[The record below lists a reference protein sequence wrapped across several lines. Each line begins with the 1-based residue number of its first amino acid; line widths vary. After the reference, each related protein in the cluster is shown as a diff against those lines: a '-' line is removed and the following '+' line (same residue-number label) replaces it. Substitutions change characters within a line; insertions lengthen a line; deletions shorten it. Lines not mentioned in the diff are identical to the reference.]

1 MSKLPAY
8 RVTQLDDKTLSIEG
22 NGQALTSGDYRE
34 ILPFLVTSADPHSRE
49 LPRVVWSLSE
59 LVNCVK
65 SVLPKFALDELESEK
80 HRATWEE
87 GGTRYRIFYQPSKFF
102 GIHAGGYGFETN
114 FYELNQYFPDDR
126 VMSNVG
132 DVEVAASE
140 LVAAFASLGV
150 RRIDNLKSPVAVV
163 ESSGLMQTAFR
174 ALPLP
179 SDIPGGVKEYA
190 TLSDTWGAWSSAY
203 QVGYWPEGTAYSYD
217 IASCYPSIATKLFSL
232 YGADYKYS
240 KKMLD
245 GAHWGFVKGTLFIN
259 PEHPLAWC
267 SPIVAPVGDDM
278 VANPVGKVN
287 GVFTLGQ
294 VKYVERHGM
303 GEFKL
308 SDGWFIFIKSGVRPL
323 EPVMTALFKQRATGG
338 LMSQIVK
345 RVIDGLI
352 GRLGEYHGNEPTTTC
367 NPLYHSLIRN
377 TASLLVGEFI
387 IKNNITQDELIHVNT
402 DGLHTTRKLDLPLE
416 AGMGKWRSDPPG
428 QLMVLSPEL
437 ILEGERCD
445 PLLDAIKYDK
455 RGVSYDIDGKSI
467 NLMSLAVEQDR
478 HFPQYP
484 TSGSQL
490 LRKRFSSQPI
500 VLE

>member
-1 MSKLPAY
+1 MNKLIAY
-8 RVTQLDDKTLSIEG
+8 RAISLSDGEITLECS
-22 NGQALTSGDYRE
+22 NGQSITTSDAYTM
-34 ILPFLVTSADPHSRE
+34 LHFLVASAPEAQLST
-49 LPRVVWSLSE
+49 PRVVWNLAE
-59 LVNCVK
+59 FVFCIK
-65 SVLPKFALDELESEK
+65 RVLPDFAVQMLEGENRRAVWEDE
-80 HRATWEE
+80 H
-87 GGTRYRIFYQPSKFF
+87 RYRIFLMPGKFF
-102 GIHAGGYGFETN
+102 SPNIDHQEATFFE
-114 FYELNQYFPDDR
+114 LDQYFPDDR
-126 VMSNVG
+126 VMESIE
-132 DVEVAASE
+132 DVETAAEE

-163 ESSGLMQTAFR
+163 ESSGVMQAAFK

-259 PEHPLAWC
+259 PDHPLAWC
-267 SPIVAPVGDDM
+267 SPIVAPVGNDM
-278 VANPVGKVN
+278 VANPIGKVK

-294 VKYVERHGM
+294 VKYIERHGM
-303 GEFKL
+303 GKFEL
-308 SDGWFIFIKSGVRPL
+308 TDGWFIFLKSGVRPL
-323 EPVMTALFKQRATGG
+323 EPVMTALFKQRAAGG
-338 LMSQIVK
+338 LLSQIVK
-345 RVIDGLI
+345 RVLDGLI
-352 GRLGEYHGNEPTTTC
+352 GRLGEYHSNEPTAAC
-367 NPLYHSLIRN
+367 NPVYHSLIRN

-387 IKNNITQDELIHVNT
+387 IKNSITQEELIHVNT
-402 DGLHTTRKLDLPLE
+402 DGFHTTRKLDLPE
-416 AGMGKWRSDPPG
+416 TAGIGKWRSDPPG
-428 QLMVLSPEL
+428 QLIVLSPEL
-437 ILEGERCD
+437 ILEGERCN
-445 PLLDAIKYDK
+445 PLLDAIKRDK
-455 RGVSYDIDGKSI
+455 KGVSYDLDGKSI

-484 TSGSQL
+484 TSGSEL

-500 VLE
+500 V